1 MLYWWFR
8 RGTSRSGARWV
19 HGDIPAAGVRRR
31 CDTRVDRQ
39 NEYFS
44 PARTHYPLT
53 KESCAKGIRL
63 PQRANR
69 AHRKL
74 RFRHELT
81 DVRFCHV

>member
-8 RGTSRSGARWV
+8 RDTSRSGARWID
-19 HGDIPAAGVRRR
+19 GDIPAAGVRRR
-31 CDTRVDRQ
+31 CDTQVDRQ

-44 PARTHYPLT
+44 PARTHYLSPGRAAQ
-53 KESCAKGIRL
+53 KELRL
-63 PQRANR
+63 PRRANR

-81 DVRFCHV
+81 DVS

>member
-8 RGTSRSGARWV
+8 RDTSRSGARWID
-19 HGDIPAAGVRRR
+19 GDIPATGVRRR
-31 CDTRVDRQ
+31 CDTQVDRQ

-44 PARTHYPLT
+44 PARNAPPSHQGELRKRNSP
-53 KESCAKGIRL
+53 AAA
-63 PQRANR
+63 ANR